1 MWKKIK
7 IRYKLAISIA
17 IVALILSIVNL
28 FVKNETLKIILQ
40 FTPIL
45 VLGLDCWCFIED
57 NQKML
62 ERMTKQNYELH
73 QTRYALH
80 NLRFQIN
87 RMNDDHIFVKKEI
100 VEAITKAIDEAE
112 KDVKE

>member
-17 IVALILSIVNL
+17 IAAVILSIVNL
-28 FVKNETLKIILQ
+28 FVRNEVLRIILQ
-40 FTPIL
+40 FAPVV
-45 VLGLDCWCFIED
+45 VLGLDCWGLIED
-57 NQKML
+57 NLKML
-62 ERMTKQNYELH
+62 ERLTKQNYELH

-87 RMNDDHIFVKKEI
+87 RMNDDHVFVKKEI
-100 VEAITKAIDEAE
+100 VDAITKAIDEAE